1 MTLGLIRPCIDLRRT
16 ALYRSRRRSARY
28 RCGPLS
34 HRPAPLHLP
43 VPRSAPD
50 DAPAKFR
57 YQALAAHL
65 AQALRDGRFPPGA
78 RLPSVRELCE
88 THGASLSTV
97 THALHRL
104 EDAGLIEARARLGF
118 FSCVAPDGASD
129 GAVKGGET
137 TTSVTPEALDAR
149 RERLMALAAHR
160 DGQLSLGHLGLPDDL
175 LPLAALRRWTRHH
188 VRDDAAALARG
199 WVGGSGRLKQQ
210 LAQRLRRR
218 GCEVQESDL
227 VVTTGEGEALSL
239 CLEALTRP
247 GDAVAVTSPVPLRL
261 LELLQSRG
269 LRVLELGLSS
279 IGAAAPQAAPE
290 GAPAVA
296 AHVMPAPAVA
306 GPAAAAPTATS
317 PVVIDLASRIQTDR
331 PAVCIVDLA
340 TSALNGTAWDEAACR
355 SLVALCTRHGL
366 PLIECDLLGELTLR
380 PDAPPLLKALDE
392 ADRVL
397 HCGSTACVTGV
408 GMQVGWVASGRHRV
422 QLMAARAV
430 HGELLPGLH
439 DQVLADFL
447 GSEDADRHLRRLRR
461 QLLRRINAWTA
472 AVLAHF
478 PPGTTVQRSHA
489 GHQLWVTLPQ
499 GLSAQRLLA
508 QSRLHGISFVPGSV
522 FTLGRAYD
530 SGLRLTAACDL
541 DASRREALA
550 RVGRLARGMM
560 AP

>member
-1 MTLGLIRPCIDLRRT
+1 M
-16 ALYRSRRRSARY
+16 
-28 RCGPLS
+28 
-34 HRPAPLHLP
+34 HLP

-129 GAVKGGET
+129 GAETGGPPP
-137 TTSVTPEALDAR
+137 TSVTPEALDTR

-269 LRVLELGLSS
+269 LRVLELGLPS
-279 IGAAAPQAAPE
+279 
-290 GAPAVA
+290 
-296 AHVMPAPAVA
+296 A
-306 GPAAAAPTATS
+306 GVAAAAPTATS
-317 PVVIDLASRIQTDR
+317 PVVIDLESRIQTDR

-340 TSALNGTAWDEAACR
+340 TSALNGMAWDEAACR

-461 QLLRRINAWTA
+461 QLLRRISAWTA

-541 DASRREALA
+541 DATRREALA

>member
-1 MTLGLIRPCIDLRRT
+1 MRP
-16 ALYRSRRRSARY
+16 
-28 RCGPLS
+28 
-34 HRPAPLHLP
+34 PAAHPD
-43 VPRSAPD
+43 SD
-50 DAPAKFR
+50 DAPAAFR
-57 YQALAAHL
+57 YQALALHL

-88 THGASLSTV
+88 THSASLSTV
-97 THALHRL
+97 THALHCL

-118 FSCVAPDGASD
+118 FSCVSPDGAPDAAATRGPS
-129 GAVKGGET
+129 AP
-137 TTSVTPEALDAR
+137 PEALDAR

-175 LPLAALRRWTRHH
+175 LPLAALRRWARHH
-188 VRDDAAALARG
+188 VRADAAALARG
-199 WVGGSGRLKQQ
+199 WVGGSGRLRQQ

-218 GCEVQESDL
+218 GCEVQESDI
-227 VVTTGEGEALSL
+227 VVTTGEGEALGL

-247 GDAVAVTSPVPLRL
+247 GDAVAVTTPVPLRL
-261 LELLQSRG
+261 LEMLQSRG
-269 LRVLELGLSS
+269 LRVLELGLPPA
-279 IGAAAPQAAPE
+279 GGLTPE
-290 GAPAVA
+290 VNPGGDPAGVAPAVA
-296 AHVMPAPAVA
+296 
-306 GPAAAAPTATS
+306 
-317 PVVIDLASRIQTDR
+317 DLQARIQTER

-340 TSALNGTAWDEAACR
+340 TSALHGPGWDEAACR

-439 DQVLADFL
+439 DQVLADFW

-461 QLLRRINAWTA
+461 QLLRRMGVWTS
-472 AVLAHF
+472 AVREYF
-478 PPGTTVQRSHA
+478 PSGTTVQRSHA
-489 GHQLWVTLPQ
+489 GHQLWVTLPL

-508 QSRLHGISFVPGSV
+508 EARLQGISFVPGSV

-530 SGLRLTAACDL
+530 DCLRLTAACDL
-541 DASRREALA
+541 DSTRRAALSLLGTLAENLSAPGSRQTMDR
-550 RVGRLARGMM
+550 
-560 AP
+560 